1 MSIRIYNGPHSD
13 RGGGGG
19 PSWPARLPLVFAL
32 ITVGLQIVW
41 PLASGG
47 GRVTLTLLI
56 VTAFFLASLTHAWQ
70 TRGRWWTVAW
80 AVISLAFGLGVEVLG
95 TRTGV
100 PFGSYSYAPE
110 VLGPTVAG
118 IPAIIPMAW
127 AMMSYPALLVGRR
140 LGRSGLA
147 TVLIA
152 GWALASWDLFLDPQ
166 MVGEGYWTWVSPSPE
181 IPGVAGIP
189 ALNYLGWLVAAV
201 VLMTLLNRLPD
212 AEMAGRRQ
220 GGASRRRLPEGVP
233 GGLYLW
239 TWLGGVVANAFFLG
253 RPSVALVG
261 GVAMGLVAVPYAF
274 RLTERQ
280 P

>member
-13 RGGGGG
+13 RGGGGSR
-19 PSWPARLPLVFAL
+19 SWLVRLPLVFAL

-47 GRVTLTLLI
+47 GRATLTLLI
-56 VTAFFLASLTHAWQ
+56 VTAFFLASFTHAWQ

-110 VLGPTVAG
+110 VLGPTVSG

-166 MVGEGYWTWVSPSPE
+166 MVGEGYWAWASPAPE
-181 IPGVAGIP
+181 MPGVPGIP
-189 ALNYLGWLVAAV
+189 ALNYLGWLVAAI

-220 GGASRRRLPEGVP
+220 GGPGRRRLPEGVP

-239 TWLGGVVANAFFLG
+239 TWVGGIVANAFFLG
-253 RPSVALVG
+253 RPSVAIVG
-261 GVAMGLVAVPYAF
+261 GIAMGLVAVPYAL